1 MSLGPAGTGKSFLA
15 VSVGVSM
22 LMEKKIERVILSR
35 PAVEAGEKL
44 GFLPGDMKEKVDPY
58 LRPLYDALYELFGAE
73 KIDKKIETGEIEIAP
88 LAFMRGRTLKNCFA
102 ILDEAQN
109 ATETQIKMFLT
120 RIGENSKLVVNGDPS
135 QVDLINKS
143 YSGLIKSKN
152 ILKDLK
158 EIKIIEFDHNDVVRH
173 PLVSKIIRAYQKKV
187 LMIKINTISNN
198 KTWKRY
204 LKNPNTFIQNKINKL
219 NKKFNMHKKNVI
231 FCTLVLT
238 GSNEIRKLNK
248 KYTNKNE
255 STDVLS
261 FPFYKKK
268 ELKKKLKYDRE
279 IYLGDI
285 IVNFSKVKNKNN
297 KNNFVDEFNKLW
309 IHGLVHLFG
318 YDHKKN
324 MDFIKMIKIEKKFIS
339 YLN

>member
-1 MSLGPAGTGKSFLA
+1 MSLGPAGTGKSFFSR
-15 VSVGVSM
+15 VCCSDIING
-22 LMEKKIERVILSR
+22 KRIERVILSR

-143 YSGLIKSKN
+143 YSGLIKSKD
-152 ILKDLK
+152 ILKNLK

-173 PLVSKIIRAYQKKV
+173 PLVSKIIRAYQ
-187 LMIKINTISNN
+187 N
-198 KTWKRY
+198 K
-204 LKNPNTFIQNKINKL
+204 
-219 NKKFNMHKKNVI
+219 
-231 FCTLVLT
+231 
-238 GSNEIRKLNK
+238 
-248 KYTNKNE
+248 
-255 STDVLS
+255 STD
-261 FPFYKKK
+261 
-268 ELKKKLKYDRE
+268 D
-279 IYLGDI
+279 
-285 IVNFSKVKNKNN
+285 KN
-297 KNNFVDEFNKLW
+297 
-309 IHGLVHLFG
+309 
-318 YDHKKN
+318 
-324 MDFIKMIKIEKKFIS
+324 
-339 YLN
+339 

>member
-1 MSLGPAGTGKSFLA
+1 MSEISKLDQNLVIKKIDSETVNLLVADNEMLMSIVGEFDQNLKDLAKLSNTVIFFRGNSITCKGKKENINVFCEAIKFLANKYFLTKIIEKEDILFSVKKNIELDKSNIKSFQQLIKTPRKSVIARSEKQSEYIKSLKENEIVMSLGPAGTGKSFLA
-15 VSVGVSM
+15 VSVGVTM

-73 KIDKKIETGEIEIAP
+73 KITKKIDSGEIEIAP

-135 QVDLINKS
+135 QIDLINKS
-143 YSGLIKSKN
+143 QSGLIKSKN

-173 PLVSKIIRAYQKKV
+173 PLVSKIIRAYQKK
-187 LMIKINTISNN
+187 
-198 KTWKRY
+198 
-204 LKNPNTFIQNKINKL
+204 
-219 NKKFNMHKKNVI
+219 
-231 FCTLVLT
+231 
-238 GSNEIRKLNK
+238 
-248 KYTNKNE
+248 
-255 STDVLS
+255 STD
-261 FPFYKKK
+261 
-268 ELKKKLKYDRE
+268 D
-279 IYLGDI
+279 
-285 IVNFSKVKNKNN
+285 KN
-297 KNNFVDEFNKLW
+297 
-309 IHGLVHLFG
+309 
-318 YDHKKN
+318 
-324 MDFIKMIKIEKKFIS
+324 
-339 YLN
+339 